1 MGDNRPF
8 IQDLSPL
15 GHQPTV
21 SDDCEFVLVF
31 YGETYNFKHF
41 REELS
46 GKGCQFKGNSDT
58 EVLLNVYLAEGEKML
73 DR

>member
-1 MGDNRPF
+1 M
-8 IQDLSPL
+8 
-15 GHQPTV
+15 V